1 MAYTI
6 LNSDGTTL
14 LLLTDSTVDQSTTS
28 LSLVGKN
35 VANYGQYLNN
45 NFVGL
50 LQNFANTSNNPPRS
64 PTTGQ
69 LWYDTTTGKL
79 NVYDGNFKSVSG
91 AIVSSVQPNLL
102 SSGDLWWDTANN
114 QLKVFNLTQTY
125 IIGPAFPKE
134 IGSTGLTLPE
144 QSIVSTTSSL
154 AQDVIFLENYG
165 QTVAAISNQT
175 FDMTLA
181 DSQTYTGSNSTAT
194 LVQGLN
200 VFGNIQATGQITNR
214 YLYLSVGLVDFPSDK
229 RGFVSLTQTLSDYNY
244 QNLQVIKLLAQV
256 YPVSVNTVTNE
267 VGLPIGTN
275 AKISISGVPTSPS
288 SNMAIQIRR
297 YHVVNQPGI
306 GISWQPQEIYTN
318 TSTANLYVVGASS
331 VNIVPWVL

>member
-102 SSGDLWWDTANN
+102 SSGDLWWDTANT
-114 QLKVFNLTQTY
+114 VSYTH
-125 IIGPAFPKE
+125 
-134 IGSTGLTLPE
+134 LTLPT
-144 QSIVSTTSSL
+144 ILRV
-154 AQDVIFLENYG
+154 
-165 QTVAAISNQT
+165 
-175 FDMTLA
+175 
-181 DSQTYTGSNSTAT
+181 
-194 LVQGLN
+194 
-200 VFGNIQATGQITNR
+200 
-214 YLYLSVGLVDFPSDK
+214 
-229 RGFVSLTQTLSDYNY
+229 
-244 QNLQVIKLLAQV
+244 
-256 YPVSVNTVTNE
+256 
-267 VGLPIGTN
+267 
-275 AKISISGVPTSPS
+275 
-288 SNMAIQIRR
+288 
-297 YHVVNQPGI
+297 
-306 GISWQPQEIYTN
+306 
-318 TSTANLYVVGASS
+318 
-331 VNIVPWVL
+331 

>member
-134 IGSTGLTLPE
+134 IGSTGLTMPE

-200 VFGNIQATGQITNR
+200 VFGNIRATGQITNN
-214 YLYLSVGLVDFPSDK
+214 YLSMSVDITKLESIGAPNWD
-229 RGFVSLTQTLSDYNY
+229 VSTLAGYNA
-244 QNLQVIKLLAQV
+244 QNTAIAKLLASV
-256 YPVSVNTVTNE
+256 YPVAANTSTND
-267 VGLPIGTN
+267 V
-275 AKISISGVPTSPS
+275 GVPLGSRARVLCSFQSPLQS
-288 SNMAIQIRR
+288 GLDYLQVRR
-297 YHVVNQPGI
+297 FTVVNQPGI
-306 GISWQPQEIYTN
+306 GISWQPTEIYAN
-318 TSTANLYVVGASS
+318 TSTANVVVASKTL
-331 VNIVPWVL
+331 VNIVPRVV